1 MSPRLILTNLLIPP
15 NSLLYLALLGLLLA
29 RRRRGRTGI
38 SISLAALAGMVALGM
53 PIISHALLVSLEGG
67 DAPPGTQPPQAIV
80 ILSAE
85 VHRTPDGLEPGPL
98 TLQRLLAGARLWQR
112 THLPVLVSGG
122 SLAPGDVP
130 VATVM
135 ARTLER
141 DFHVPVRW
149 IEARS
154 ETTWENAA
162 DTAAILLPE
171 GVRSIYLVTHAW
183 HERRSV
189 LSFRHF
195 GLVPTVA
202 SVPPDI
208 VIDRLVPT
216 AIGWAESFHALHEW
230 LGLAVYSVR
239 AWRAGPASAPSNKA
253 A

>member
-1 MSPRLILTNLLIPP
+1 MNPRLALTALLIPP
-15 NSLLYLALLGLLLA
+15 TSLAYVALLGLLLS
-29 RRRRGRTGI
+29 RRRRSRAG
-38 SISLAALAGMVALGM
+38 LALSVTALASMLVLGM
-53 PIISHALLVSLEGG
+53 PVTGRALLVSLEGG
-67 DAPPGTQPPQAIV
+67 EPPPPTSEPPQAIV

-85 VHRTPDGLEPGPL
+85 VDRTADGLEPGPL

-112 THLPVLVSGG
+112 TRLPILVSGG
-122 SLAPGDVP
+122 PLKPGDTP
-130 VATVM
+130 IAAVM

-149 IEARS
+149 IEKRS

-162 DTAAILLPE
+162 NSAAVLLPE
-171 GVRSIYLVTHAW
+171 GVRSVYLVTHAW

-195 GLVPTVA
+195 GFVPTLA
-202 SVPPDI
+202 PVPPDI
-208 VIDRLVPT
+208 VTGSFVPT
-216 AIGWAESFHALHEW
+216 SAGWEWSFHALHEW

-239 AWRAGPASAPSNKA
+239 AWRSAPSNKA

>member
-1 MSPRLILTNLLIPP
+1 MSPRLVLTNLLVPP
-15 NSLLYLALLGLLLA
+15 NSLVYLALLGLLLA
-29 RRRRGRTGI
+29 RGRRGRAGFTVG
-38 SISLAALAGMVALGM
+38 LAALAGMVVLGM
-53 PIISHALLVSLEGG
+53 PATSKALLVSLEGG
-67 DAPPGTQPPQAIV
+67 EAPPATEAPQAIV

-85 VHRTPDGLEPGPL
+85 ADRTPDGLEPGPL

-122 SLAPGDVP
+122 VLEPGEAP

-135 ARTLER
+135 ARVLER

-149 IEARS
+149 VEGRS
-154 ETTWENAA
+154 RTTWENAS
-162 DTAAILLPE
+162 DSAAILLPE
-171 GVRSIYLVTHAW
+171 GVRSVYLVTHAW

-195 GLVPTVA
+195 GLAPTVA
-202 SVPPDI
+202 AVPAD
-208 VIDRLVPT
+208 VVAGGFLPT
-216 AIGWAESFHALHEW
+216 STGWERSFHALHEW

-239 AWRAGPASAPSNKA
+239 AWRSAPSNKA